1 MSQKVKLTSAERMLL
16 SIANTERQQNLN
28 QVQQLYDARINSIL
42 ETHGLDPA
50 KDGPF
55 GTEQDG
61 NDIYLTFPA
70 VDQPTK
76 PELVKE

>member
-28 QVQQLYDARINSIL
+28 QVQQLYDTRINSIL
-42 ETHGLDPA
+42 ETHSLDPA

-55 GTEQDG
+55 ETEQDG

-70 VDQPTK
+70 VDQP
-76 PELVKE
+76 PELVVVK